1 MKQHIIDKIKE
12 YDTIILHRHVRPDP
26 DAYGSQGGLAE
37 IIKATFPEKT
47 VYTVGQEEPT
57 LYFMKRLDQ
66 IDDSVYEQALVI
78 ICDTANQARICDQRY
93 KLGKEI
99 IKIDHHPNEDPY
111 GDLLW
116 VDVDAAACSQ
126 MIYELFKTSDGQL
139 KMNDAAARLLYA
151 GIVSDTGR
159 FLYSSTT
166 IETMQ
171 YAGELMQ
178 YSFDRQQLF
187 NDLYEKDAH
196 VLKLEGYILQ
206 HFKMDDSGVAEVRLT
221 EELLQTFNAT
231 QAETSLLVSILGS
244 VKGIRSWVFFIE
256 EKDQIRV
263 RFRSKGP
270 VINGLAMKYNGGG
283 HPMAAGASVYSWEEA
298 DQVLADLKALVVEQQ

>member
-1 MKQHIIDKIKE
+1 LKQHIIDKIKQ

-37 IIKATFPEKT
+37 IIRATFPEKT
-47 VYTVGQEEPT
+47 VYTVGEEEPT
-57 LYFMKRLDQ
+57 LYFMRRLDQ
-66 IDDSVYEQALVI
+66 IEDHIYEKALVI
-78 ICDTANQARICDQRY
+78 VCDTANQARICDQRY
-93 KLGKEI
+93 KLGKEV

-139 KMNDAAARLLYA
+139 KMNDEAARLLYA

-159 FLYSSTT
+159 FLYPSTT

-178 YSFDRQQLF
+178 YAFNRQELF
-187 NDLYEKDAH
+187 NHLYEKDEH

-206 HFKMDDSGVAEVRLT
+206 HFVMDDSGVAEVRLT
-221 EELLQTFNAT
+221 EELLKQFGAT
-231 QAETSLLVSILGS
+231 QAETSLLVSILSG
-244 VKGIRSWVFFIE
+244 VKGIQAWVFFIE
-256 EKDQIRV
+256 EADQIRV
-263 RFRSKGP
+263 RFRSKGV
-270 VINGLAMKYNGGG
+270 VINGLAMKHGGGG
-283 HPMAAGASVYSWEEA
+283 HPLAAGASVYSWEEA
-298 DQVLADLKALVVEQQ
+298 SQVVKDLKTLVAGQ

>member
-298 DQVLADLKALVVEQQ
+298 DQVLGDLKALVAEQQ

>member
-1 MKQHIIDKIKE
+1 MKQHIIDKIKQ

-37 IIKATFPEKT
+37 IIRATFPEKT
-47 VYTVGQEEPT
+47 VYTVGEEEPT
-57 LYFMKRLDQ
+57 LYFMRRLDQ
-66 IDDSVYEQALVI
+66 IEDHIYEKALVI
-78 ICDTANQARICDQRY
+78 VCDTANQARICDQRY
-93 KLGKEI
+93 KLGKEV

-139 KMNDAAARLLYA
+139 KMNDEAARLLYA

-159 FLYSSTT
+159 FLYPSTT

-178 YSFDRQQLF
+178 YAFNRQELF
-187 NDLYEKDAH
+187 NHLYEKDEH

-206 HFKMDDSGVAEVRLT
+206 HFVMDDSGVAEVRLT
-221 EELLQTFNAT
+221 EELLKQFGAT
-231 QAETSLLVSILGS
+231 QAETSLLVSILSG
-244 VKGIRSWVFFIE
+244 VKGIQAWVFFIE
-256 EKDQIRV
+256 EADQIRV
-263 RFRSKGP
+263 RFRSKGV
-270 VINGLAMKYNGGG
+270 VINGLAMKHGGGG
-283 HPMAAGASVYSWEEA
+283 HPLAAGASVYSWEEA
-298 DQVLADLKALVVEQQ
+298 NQVVKDLKTLVAGQ

>member
-1 MKQHIIDKIKE
+1 MKQQIIDKIKQ

-37 IIKATFPEKT
+37 IIRATFPEKT
-47 VYTVGQEEPT
+47 VYTVGEEEPT
-57 LYFMKRLDQ
+57 LYFMRRLDR
-66 IDDSVYEQALVI
+66 IEDNVYEQALVI
-78 ICDTANQARICDQRY
+78 VCDTANQARVCDQRF
-93 KLGKEI
+93 KLGKEV

-116 VDVDAAACSQ
+116 VDEDAAACSQ
-126 MIYELFKTSDGQL
+126 MIYELYKTSGGQL
-139 KMNDAAARLLYA
+139 KMSDEAARLLYA

-159 FLYSSTT
+159 FLYPSTT

-178 YSFDRQQLF
+178 YAFDRQTLF
-187 NDLYEKDAH
+187 NHLYEKDAH

-206 HFKMDDSGVAEVRLT
+206 HFIMDASGVAEVRLT
-221 EELLQTFNAT
+221 KDLLKQFGAT
-231 QAETSLLVSILGS
+231 QSETSLLVSILSG
-244 VKGIRSWVFFIE
+244 VKGIRAWVFFIE
-256 EKDQIRV
+256 EEDQIRV

-270 VINGLAMKYNGGG
+270 VINGLAMKHGGGG
-283 HPMAAGASVYSWEEA
+283 HPLAAGASVYSWEEA
-298 DQVLADLKALVVEQQ
+298 DQVLADLKALVAGQ

>member
-47 VYTVGQEEPT
+47 VFTVGEEEPT
-57 LYFMKRLDQ
+57 LYFMRRLDQ
-66 IDDSVYEQALVI
+66 IDDSVYEGALVI
-78 ICDTANQARICDQRY
+78 VCDTANQARICDQRF
-93 KLGKEI
+93 KLGKEV

-116 VDVDAAACSQ
+116 VDTDAAACSQ
-126 MIYELFKTSDGQL
+126 MVYELYKTSDGQL
-139 KMNDAAARLLYA
+139 KMSNEAARLLYA

-178 YSFDRQQLF
+178 YDFNRQELF
-187 NDLYEKDAH
+187 NGMYEKEAH
-196 VLKLEGYILQ
+196 VLKMEGYILQ
-206 HFKMDDSGVAEVRLT
+206 NFNMDESGVAEVRISK
-221 EELLQTFNAT
+221 ELLEKFNAT
-231 QAETSLLVSILGS
+231 QAETSQLISILNG
-244 VKGIRSWVFFIE
+244 VKGIRAWVFFIE
-256 EKDQIRV
+256 EDDQIRV
-263 RFRSKGP
+263 RFRSKGT
-270 VINGLAMKYNGGG
+270 VINSLAVKYGGGG
-283 HPMAAGASVYSWEEA
+283 HPLAAGASVYSWEEA
-298 DQVLADLKALVVEQQ
+298 TNVLNDLKALIIER

>member
-37 IIKATFPEKT
+37 IIKATFPQKT
-47 VYTVGQEEPT
+47 VFTVGEEEPT
-57 LYFMKRLDQ
+57 LYFMRRLDQ
-66 IDDSVYEQALVI
+66 IDDSVYEGALVI
-78 ICDTANQARICDQRY
+78 VCDTANQARICDQRI

-116 VDVDAAACSQ
+116 VDTDAAACSE
-126 MIYELFKTSDGQL
+126 MIYELYKTSEGQL
-139 KMNDAAARLLYA
+139 KMSNEAARLLYA

-166 IETMQ
+166 IKTMQ

-178 YSFDRQQLF
+178 YTFNRQELF
-187 NDLYEKDAH
+187 NSMYEKEAH
-196 VLKLEGYILQ
+196 VLKMEGYILQ
-206 HFKMDDSGVAEVRLT
+206 HFNMDESGVAEVRLT
-221 EELLQTFNAT
+221 KELLGKFDTT
-231 QAETSLLVSILGS
+231 QAETSQLVSILNG
-244 VKGIRSWVFFIE
+244 VKGIQAWVFFIE
-256 EKDQIRV
+256 EDDQIRV
-263 RFRSKGP
+263 RFRSKGA
-270 VINGLAMKYNGGG
+270 VINSLAMKYGGGG
-283 HPMAAGASVYSWEEA
+283 HPLAAGASVYSWEEA
-298 DQVLADLKALVVEQQ
+298 TNVLNDLKALITKR

>member
-1 MKQHIIDKIKE
+1 MKQHIIDKIKQ

-37 IIKATFPEKT
+37 IIRATFPEKT
-47 VYTVGQEEPT
+47 VYTVGEEEPT
-57 LYFMKRLDQ
+57 LYFMRRLDQ
-66 IDDSVYEQALVI
+66 IEDHIYENALVI
-78 ICDTANQARICDQRY
+78 VCDTANQARICDQRY
-93 KLGKEI
+93 KLGKEV

-126 MIYELFKTSDGQL
+126 MIYELFKTSGGQL
-139 KMNDAAARLLYA
+139 KMNDEAARLLYA

-159 FLYSSTT
+159 FLYPSTT

-178 YSFDRQQLF
+178 YTFNRQELF
-187 NDLYEKDAH
+187 NHLYEKDEH

-206 HFKMDDSGVAEVRLT
+206 HFVMDNTGVAEVRLT
-221 EELLQTFNAT
+221 EELLKQFGAT
-231 QAETSLLVSILGS
+231 QAETSLLVSILSG
-244 VKGIRSWVFFIE
+244 VKGIQAWVFFIE
-256 EKDQIRV
+256 EADQIRV
-263 RFRSKGP
+263 RFRSKGV
-270 VINGLAMKYNGGG
+270 VINGLAMKHGGGG
-283 HPMAAGASVYSWEEA
+283 HPLAAGASVYSWEEA
-298 DQVLADLKALVVEQQ
+298 NQVVKDLKTLVAER